1 MHTELGGMPDVT
13 LHKCEYLPYRDTGL
27 FGNYLYGNEVFA
39 NQMLYLS

>member
-13 LHKCEYLPYRDTGL
+13 LHKCDYLPYSDCGL

-39 NQMLYLS
+39 T